1 MYLQF
6 MNISEHLGDPAAL
19 ERLYRID
26 KNTFRKQF
34 EALYPDHAGEPVM
47 ETWRAR
53 LTYASS
59 ADISWG
65 SQRELLLM
73 IAGGLLAGFIAKI
86 PQYFGVSEE
95 FFYQR
100 NMAFIVF
107 PILTLYF
114 LWRNHADV
122 RKWGIAMALSL
133 AGLLFINLLWKQSAH
148 SDTLVLSCIHLPLF
162 LWSILG
168 YAYGSKQ
175 ENRALYLRYNG
186 DLIVMTT
193 LILIAGAIMSGV
205 TIALFELIGFS
216 IAEVYM
222 ENVGVFGAAASPIVA
237 TYLVQMNPQLVGRVS
252 PVIARIFSPLVLIM
266 VSFFLIAVVQS
277 KKDPYN
283 DREFL
288 LMFNGLLIGVI
299 AIIFFAVGELSR
311 SQTSVFGKV
320 VLFLL
325 SVVTIIVNGIALS
338 AILFRLQGGITPN
351 RLAVLGGNILFLI
364 NLVWISVSLFKAS
377 FRNGHVDDVDA
388 VVSKF
393 LPILAAWTVVVTF
406 LFPLIFGFK

>member
-1 MYLQF
+1 
-6 MNISEHLGDPAAL
+6 MNISEHLKDPEGL

-26 KNTFRKQF
+26 KHSFRRQF
-34 EALYPDHAGEPVM
+34 EQLYPDHAGDPAM
-47 ETWRAR
+47 EVWRAR
-53 LTYASS
+53 LQYASS
-59 ADISWG
+59 ADIHWG

-73 IAGGLLAGFIAKI
+73 IAGGLIAGFIAKL
-86 PQYFGVSEE
+86 PQYFGINEE

-100 NMAFIVF
+100 NLGFIVF
-107 PILTLYF
+107 PVLIAYF
-114 LWRNHADV
+114 LWRNQADV
-122 RKWGIAMALSL
+122 RKWGIAGALSL
-133 AGLLFINLLWKQSAH
+133 AGLLFINLLWAKPGS

-162 LWSILG
+162 LWSVLG
-168 YAYGSKQ
+168 YAYGSRQ
-175 ENRALYLRYNG
+175 DNRALYLRYNG

-205 TIALFELIGFS
+205 TIGLFELIGFS

-222 ENVGVFGAAASPIVA
+222 ENVGVYGAAAAPIVA
-237 TYLVQMNPQLVGRVS
+237 TYLVQKNPQLVGRVS

-266 VSFFLIAVVQS
+266 VSFFLLAMLQS

-299 AIIFFAVGELSR
+299 AIVFFAVGELSR
-311 SQTSVFGKV
+311 SQASVFGKV

-325 SVVTIIVNGIALS
+325 SVVTIIVNVIALS

-351 RLAVLGGNILFLI
+351 RLAVLGGNLLFLI
-364 NLVWISVSLFKAS
+364 TLVMIAFSLFKAS
-377 FRNGHVDDVDA
+377 FRNGHVEDVDA

-393 LPILAAWTVVVTF
+393 LPILAGWTIVVTF